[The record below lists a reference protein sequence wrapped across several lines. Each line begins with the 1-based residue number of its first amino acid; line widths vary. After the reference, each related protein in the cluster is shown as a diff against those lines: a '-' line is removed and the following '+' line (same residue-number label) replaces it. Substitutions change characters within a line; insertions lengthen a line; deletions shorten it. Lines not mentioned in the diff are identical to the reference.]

1 MNIHQNILD
10 RNQTVLVVV
19 DIQEPFLRN
28 IFERD
33 RVVTNVIKLV
43 KAAKAL
49 QVPVIATLQR
59 KEKMGDII
67 PELAEV
73 LPDEERIDKTT
84 FSCCGVKEFEEAIAQ
99 HGSPTVLICGIE
111 AHICLNQTVLDLLR
125 LNYNVHVAVD
135 AVSSRKESDYKTG
148 IEKMRYAGA
157 IITST
162 EASIFELLRDAAAPE
177 FKTILELVK

>member
-1 MNIHQNILD
+1 MNIHQSILD
-10 RNQTVLVVV
+10 RNQTALVVV

-33 RVVTNVIKLV
+33 RVVSNVIKLV

-49 QVPVIATLQR
+49 QVPVIATLQYR
-59 KEKMGDII
+59 DKMGDVI

-84 FSCCGVKEFEEAIAQ
+84 FSCCGVKEFERAITR
-99 HGSPTVLICGIE
+99 HGYPTVLICGIE
-111 AHICLNQTVLDLLR
+111 AHICMNQTVLDLLR
-125 LNYNVHVAVD
+125 LKYNVHVAAD

-148 IEKMRYAGA
+148 IDKMREAGA
-157 IITST
+157 VITST
-162 EASIFELLRDAAAPE
+162 ETSIFELLRDAAAPE
-177 FKTILELVK
+177 FKTILGLVK